1 MLLQYTHI
9 YTYTYTYN
17 TLVSDIE
24 SQNHKY
30 KETTMGNKAAK
41 KKKIA
46 EAAKLAKA
54 NAAAAKEQQKPEVT
68 NEKVVEIANVDEIS
82 AEPVVV
88 TPPRKKEPIA
98 IDLVAV
104 KKAVDA
110 SSTVQE
116 ARRIAREAKEQ
127 ASRAS
132 VTAEAI
138 IKETQDIINK
148 DNNTAEESNT
158 AEDNNKAENKND
170 DDNNSDSNNSS
181 STTMKTTLP
190 VGHTSYS
197 WISKDSDDVPFGH
210 TKFSFSGKL
219 VAAC

>member
-1 MLLQYTHI
+1 MNFNSNNMI
-9 YTYTYTYN
+9 
-17 TLVSDIE
+17 
-24 SQNHKY
+24 
-30 KETTMGNKAAK
+30 G
-41 KKKIA
+41 
-46 EAAKLAKA
+46 
-54 NAAAAKEQQKPEVT
+54 
-68 NEKVVEIANVDEIS
+68 
-82 AEPVVV
+82 EPVVV
-88 TPPRKKEPIA
+88 TPPRKKESVA
-98 IDLVAV
+98 VDLVAV

-158 AEDNNKAENKND
+158 AEDNNKAEDKND
-170 DDNNSDSNNSS
+170 DDNNSDNNNNSS
-181 STTMKTTLP
+181 STMKTTLP

>member
-1 MLLQYTHI
+1 MS
-9 YTYTYTYN
+9 YTYTYN
-17 TLVSDIE
+17 TLVSDIV
-24 SQNHKY
+24 SQNHTY

-68 NEKVVEIANVDEIS
+68 NEKVVEVANVNEIS
-82 AEPVVV
+82 AEPVVI
-88 TPPRKKEPIA
+88 TPPRKKETIA
-98 IDLVAV
+98 VDLVAV

-138 IKETQDIINK
+138 IKETQDIK
-148 DNNTAEESNT
+148 L
-158 AEDNNKAENKND
+158 
-170 DDNNSDSNNSS
+170 
-181 STTMKTTLP
+181 LP
-190 VGHTSYS
+190 
-197 WISKDSDDVPFGH
+197 WQQLMQIPIIK
-210 TKFSFSGKL
+210 KL
-219 VAAC
+219 LLHQT

>member
-1 MLLQYTHI
+1 MSYTD
-9 YTYTYTYN
+9 TYN
-17 TLVSDIE
+17 TLVSDIV

-68 NEKVVEIANVDEIS
+68 NEKVVEVANVNEIS
-82 AEPVVV
+82 AEPVVI
-88 TPPRKKEPIA
+88 TPPRKKETIA
-98 IDLVAV
+98 VDLVAV

-148 DNNTAEESNT
+148 DNNTAEDN
-158 AEDNNKAENKND
+158 NNKAENKND
-170 DDNNSDSNNSS
+170 DDNNSDNNNNSS
-181 STTMKTTLP
+181 STMKTTLP

>member
-1 MLLQYTHI
+1 MS
-9 YTYTYTYN
+9 YTYTYN
-17 TLVSDIE
+17 TLVSDIV

-68 NEKVVEIANVDEIS
+68 NEKVVEVANVNEIS
-82 AEPVVV
+82 AEPVVI
-88 TPPRKKEPIA
+88 TPPRKKETIA
-98 IDLVAV
+98 VDLVAV

-148 DNNTAEESNT
+148 DNNTAEDN
-158 AEDNNKAENKND
+158 NNKAENKND
-170 DDNNSDSNNSS
+170 DDNNSDNNNNSS
-181 STTMKTTLP
+181 STMKTTLP

>member
-1 MLLQYTHI
+1 MLLQYTYI
-9 YTYTYTYN
+9 YIYTYTYN
-17 TLVSDIE
+17 TLVSDIV

-68 NEKVVEIANVDEIS
+68 NEKVVEVANVNEIS
-82 AEPVVV
+82 AEPVVI
-88 TPPRKKEPIA
+88 TPPRKKETIA
-98 IDLVAV
+98 VDLVAV

-148 DNNTAEESNT
+148 DNNTAE
-158 AEDNNKAENKND
+158 DNNKAENKND
-170 DDNNSDSNNSS
+170 DDNNSDNNNNSS
-181 STTMKTTLP
+181 STMKTTLP

>member
-1 MLLQYTHI
+1 
-9 YTYTYTYN
+9 
-17 TLVSDIE
+17 
-24 SQNHKY
+24 
-30 KETTMGNKAAK
+30 MGNKAAK

-68 NEKVVEIANVDEIS
+68 NEKVVEVANVNEIS
-82 AEPVVV
+82 AEPVVI
-88 TPPRKKEPIA
+88 TPPRKKETIA
-98 IDLVAV
+98 VDLVAV

-110 SSTVQE
+110 SSSVQE

-148 DNNTAEESNT
+148 DNNTVYTFTLLYLHCIYAPIIASWKLIT
-158 AEDNNKAENKND
+158 RV
-170 DDNNSDSNNSS
+170 SIPSS
-181 STTMKTTLP
+181 STQQQQ
-190 VGHTSYS
+190 
-197 WISKDSDDVPFGH
+197 PFF
-210 TKFSFSGKL
+210 FSSSGAVL
-219 VAAC
+219 YY

>member
-1 MLLQYTHI
+1 
-9 YTYTYTYN
+9 
-17 TLVSDIE
+17 
-24 SQNHKY
+24 
-30 KETTMGNKAAK
+30 MGNKAAK

-68 NEKVVEIANVDEIS
+68 NEKVVEVANVNEIS
-82 AEPVVV
+82 AEPVVI
-88 TPPRKKEPIA
+88 TPPRKKETIA
-98 IDLVAV
+98 VDLVAV

-148 DNNTAEESNT
+148 DNNTAEDN
-158 AEDNNKAENKND
+158 NNKAENKND
-170 DDNNSDSNNSS
+170 DDNNSDNNNNSS
-181 STTMKTTLP
+181 STMKTTLP

>member
-1 MLLQYTHI
+1 MHILEHPRPSQASPTTSLWENRRPQGQQNYFSSVPPKYILQ
-9 YTYTYTYN
+9 
-17 TLVSDIE
+17 
-24 SQNHKY
+24 
-30 KETTMGNKAAK
+30 
-41 KKKIA
+41 
-46 EAAKLAKA
+46 
-54 NAAAAKEQQKPEVT
+54 KEQQKPEVT
-68 NEKVVEIANVDEIS
+68 NEKVVENTNVDEIS
-82 AEPVVV
+82 AEPVVI
-88 TPPRKKEPIA
+88 TPPMKKEPVA
-98 IDLVAV
+98 VDLVAV

-110 SSTVQE
+110 SSSVQE

-148 DNNTAEESNT
+148 DNNTAEDN
-158 AEDNNKAENKND
+158 NNKAENKND
-170 DDNNSDSNNSS
+170 DDNNSDNNNNSS
-181 STTMKTTLP
+181 STMKTTLP

>member
-1 MLLQYTHI
+1 MS
-9 YTYTYTYN
+9 YTYTYN
-17 TLVSDIE
+17 TLVSDIV

-68 NEKVVEIANVDEIS
+68 NEKVVENTNVDEIS
-82 AEPVVV
+82 AEPVVI
-88 TPPRKKEPIA
+88 TPPRKKETIA
-98 IDLVAV
+98 VDLVAV

-148 DNNTAEESNT
+148 DNNTAEDN
-158 AEDNNKAENKND
+158 NNKAENKND
-170 DDNNSDSNNSS
+170 DDNNSDNNNNSS
-181 STTMKTTLP
+181 STMKTTLP

>member
-1 MLLQYTHI
+1 MS
-9 YTYTYTYN
+9 YTYTYN
-17 TLVSDIE
+17 TLVSDIV
-24 SQNHKY
+24 SQNQKY

-68 NEKVVEIANVDEIS
+68 NEKVVEVANVNEIS
-82 AEPVVV
+82 AEPVVI
-88 TPPRKKEPIA
+88 TPPRKKETIA
-98 IDLVAV
+98 VDLVAV

-138 IKETQDIINK
+138 IKETGI
-148 DNNTAEESNT
+148 E
-158 AEDNNKAENKND
+158 
-170 DDNNSDSNNSS
+170 
-181 STTMKTTLP
+181 
-190 VGHTSYS
+190 
-197 WISKDSDDVPFGH
+197 
-210 TKFSFSGKL
+210 
-219 VAAC
+219 

>member
-1 MLLQYTHI
+1 M
-9 YTYTYTYN
+9 
-17 TLVSDIE
+17 
-24 SQNHKY
+24 
-30 KETTMGNKAAK
+30 
-41 KKKIA
+41 
-46 EAAKLAKA
+46 
-54 NAAAAKEQQKPEVT
+54 
-68 NEKVVEIANVDEIS
+68 
-82 AEPVVV
+82 
-88 TPPRKKEPIA
+88 
-98 IDLVAV
+98 

-110 SSTVQE
+110 SSAVQE

-148 DNNTAEESNT
+148 DNNTAEENNT
-158 AEDNNKAENKND
+158 AEDNNNNKAENKND
-170 DDNNSDSNNSS
+170 DDNNSDNNNNSS
-181 STTMKTTLP
+181 ITMKTTLP